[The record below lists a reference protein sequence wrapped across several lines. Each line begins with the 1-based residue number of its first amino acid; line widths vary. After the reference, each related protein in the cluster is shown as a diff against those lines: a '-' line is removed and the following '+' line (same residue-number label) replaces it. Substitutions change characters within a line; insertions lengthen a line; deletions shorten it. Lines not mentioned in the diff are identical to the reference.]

1 MVEAKDKIQ
10 ALSIR
15 ADQVPTDTEPKRQKF
30 KLTLFVRAEEET
42 GDTFEEIEIIR
53 PTLNELK
60 KKICEKFAPRL
71 PDMILSIK
79 KLSGENKNT
88 KVLIGDDEAVGKLKD
103 ETSIEVE
110 FRTERW

>member
-1 MVEAKDKIQ
+1 V
-10 ALSIR
+10 
-15 ADQVPTDTEPKRQKF
+15 DQTVDIEPKRQKF

-42 GDTFEEIEIIR
+42 GDGFEEIEINR

-79 KLSGENKNT
+79 KLSGQNKNV
-88 KVLIGDDEAVGKLKD
+88 KVNIADDEAVSKLKD